1 MFYCCEK
8 TFVHFLLFFNCSYF
22 IVFTLTVLPYLRLVK
37 KALIQL
43 HIAIFLAGF
52 TAVIGKILENLNEV
66 LLVWYRILITVIALA
81 VIMYFKKELT
91 RVSFKDFLRMAKVGA
106 VITFHWVTFYGS
118 VHYGNISIALVCLS
132 SAGFF
137 AALLEPWYLKQKV
150 IVPELLLG
158 ILTLIGVYIIFDFHP
173 QYKLGIIYGILC
185 AIGSAMFPIL
195 NKELLNEFSPRTLTL
210 YELIGGIIIL
220 SFIVPI
226 YLHFAPATNTTHY
239 LPTVNEFYWLI
250 ILAILC
256 TVLCF
261 DLQLQA
267 LKKISGF
274 TSNLMFNLEPL
285 YGIIMAFVFFNEGDQ
300 LNNSFYLGSLLILLA
315 VAIQIYRILKESK
328 APKKG

>member
-1 MFYCCEK
+1 M
-8 TFVHFLLFFNCSYF
+8 
-22 IVFTLTVLPYLRLVK
+22 K

-43 HIAIFLAGF
+43 HIAVFLAGF
-52 TAVIGKILENLNEV
+52 TAVIGKILEDLNEV

-91 RVSFKDFLRMAKVGA
+91 RVSLKNFLRMAKVGA

-150 IVPELLLG
+150 IIPELLLG

-195 NKELLNEFSPRTLTL
+195 NKELLNEFSPRTRS
-210 YELIGGIIIL
+210 EERRVG
-220 SFIVPI
+220 
-226 YLHFAPATNTTHY
+226 
-239 LPTVNEFYWLI
+239 
-250 ILAILC
+250 
-256 TVLCF
+256 
-261 DLQLQA
+261 
-267 LKKISGF
+267 
-274 TSNLMFNLEPL
+274 
-285 YGIIMAFVFFNEGDQ
+285 
-300 LNNSFYLGSLLILLA
+300 
-315 VAIQIYRILKESK
+315 KEC
-328 APKKG
+328 